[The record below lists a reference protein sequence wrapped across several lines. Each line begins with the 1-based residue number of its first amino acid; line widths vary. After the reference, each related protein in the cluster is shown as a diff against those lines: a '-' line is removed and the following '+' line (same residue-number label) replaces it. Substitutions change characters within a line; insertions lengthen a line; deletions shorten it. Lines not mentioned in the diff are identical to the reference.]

1 MAIQFDKDRLRRA
14 VVLLLDSRWGP
25 NREQRVR
32 EAVGMLPKRT
42 RPFTGAVEALN
53 ELMVVAKQKPLVVLD
68 ILDKSAAQRKKLAE
82 KAVKAAPKEAQRRA
96 TLRANVAAYRKRIE
110 QAIKTEEIRRGKTLT
125 GGDRKAFI
133 EEKKKIW
140 AIRQD
145 RFREEHPELNYQE
158 ARSKCAQLLNEE
170 VEQRYERAKQTG
182 AIKAS
187 THRVSNS
194 KLDALQS
201 KFNRR

>member
-53 ELMVVAKQKPLVVLD
+53 E
-68 ILDKSAAQRKKLAE
+68 
-82 KAVKAAPKEAQRRA
+82 
-96 TLRANVAAYRKRIE
+96 
-110 QAIKTEEIRRGKTLT
+110 
-125 GGDRKAFI
+125 
-133 EEKKKIW
+133 
-140 AIRQD
+140 
-145 RFREEHPELNYQE
+145 
-158 ARSKCAQLLNEE
+158 E